1 MAREVIAETVR
12 RDRQRDRGEKV
23 EEEEI
28 SLGCGDYWE
37 KWGDL
42 KECVRVKQKE
52 GGSQT

>member
-1 MAREVIAETVR
+1 MKKEKGRGEDERLEMAREVIAETVR

-37 KWGDL
+37 KWGL
-42 KECVRVKQKE
+42 
-52 GGSQT
+52 